1 MSIEQIL
8 SVAASGDLA
17 HYRPQAVIE
26 AVNAL
31 LPLGKDG
38 ALAAI
43 DSYLVKQD
51 LQREPQEGLFLVLRV
66 LFDVPAKPGYQ
77 PPMRLG
83 GSAPPPPPT
92 PQMLPHYPLV
102 LVDDRPLLLISGYVL
117 GGQAEP
123 ITEHIQ
129 YFRAHGTLRD
139 QPLKPSEPPEKVL
152 AEFQRLYQTAYGHA
166 PPQHEME
173 WIKRQVG
180 GK

>member
-1 MSIEQIL
+1 MSLEQIL
-8 SVAASGDLA
+8 GAAASGDFA

-31 LPLGKDG
+31 LPLGKAG

-43 DSYLVKQD
+43 DSYVAQQD
-51 LQREPQEGLFLVLRV
+51 LQRDPQEGLFLVLRV
-66 LFDVPAKPGYQ
+66 LCAVPAQPGYQ

-83 GSAPPPPPT
+83 GAVPPPPSAPGL
-92 PQMLPHYPLV
+92 LPHYPLA

-139 QPLKPSEPPEKVL
+139 QPLQPSEPLEKVL
-152 AEFQRLYQTAYGHA
+152 AEFRRLYQTAYGQV
-166 PPQHEME
+166 PPQHEMDLIE
-173 WIKRQVG
+173 RQVG
-180 GK
+180 GN